1 MATRLPTS
9 KMHQR
14 LLKQYAV
21 RLCLGSVCLASGWAC
36 DALAQD
42 QTQVEPPRFR
52 LRTDANAQADAQ
64 SLREQLRFLVD
75 SKGPI
80 NPLSDYGRG
89 SANSLSGTQQKTS
102 SKLFA
107 NQDPDAAQAPRLDAD
122 SAKRLQAS
130 GLTVP
135 SSTLGVIALLPP
147 PTLRSNGSGAIIQT
161 IDDGFRPT
169 VGTTLASYPISTPVA
184 VPASPVSA
192 VIPANSLDSSGS
204 VLPASAIIPGAG
216 ISDGAVRVANYLQ
229 DDPIANLPPTLNSP
243 PVLSGGTLPGGG
255 SLPGS
260 IPSIP
265 QSLPQ
270 YPNPSVPSGIPST
283 SSAVVPGYTQPAII
297 PQQAIPQQ
305 TIPQSTTLTQPT
317 IPPPTIPSN
326 SVPVT
331 VMPAPPTYYVPG
343 SIAPQG
349 IAPGMSAQTGVPYA
363 GSPMPTYNRAGTFVN
378 SAPFVSKPP
387 TAVDARFMVS
397 PAVWQQ
403 QANNAAGVS
412 CNPSLASIVAGA
424 PQTTVAPRAVGS
436 VPGMVPQGV
445 PIGVNGVTPTSGLV
459 PSVGASPF
467 AYAPPAAM
475 APGTVYAPSNGGFVP
490 LVGFG
495 QATNAQLGRGLYGQ
509 PTAYVNGQPIRN
521 FLRYIFP

>member
-1 MATRLPTS
+1 MATRIPNS
-9 KMHQR
+9 KMRHR
-14 LLKQYAV
+14 LLKQFTG
-21 RLCLGSVCLASGWAC
+21 RLCLGSVCLGSVWAC
-36 DALAQD
+36 DATAQD
-42 QTQVEPPRFR
+42 RSAIEPPRFR
-52 LRTDANAQADAQ
+52 VRTDANAQADAQ
-64 SLREQLRFLVD
+64 SLREQLRYLVD
-75 SKGPI
+75 AKGPI
-80 NPLSDYGRG
+80 NPLSDYGKVP
-89 SANSLSGTQQKTS
+89 ANSVSGTQPKIS

-147 PTLRSNGSGAIIQT
+147 PTIRSSGSGSIIQN

-169 VGTTLASYPISTPVA
+169 IGTSLASYPVSAPIA
-184 VPASPVSA
+184 VPVSPASA
-192 VIPANSLDSSGS
+192 VMPANSLDASGN
-204 VLPASAIIPGAG
+204 VLPASAIFPASG
-216 ISDGAVRVANYLQ
+216 ISDGAVRVANFLQ
-229 DDPIANLPPTLNSP
+229 DDPIANLPPTLNTP

-260 IPSIP
+260 IPAIP

-270 YPNPSVPSGIPST
+270 YPSPSVPSGVPLSG
-283 SSAVVPGYTQPAII
+283 SAVSPGYSQPAVT

-305 TIPQSTTLTQPT
+305 AFPQSTTLTQPT
-317 IPPPTIPSN
+317 IPPPTMPSN
-326 SVPVT
+326 AVPVT

-343 SIAPQG
+343 AIAPQG
-349 IAPGMSAQTGVPYA
+349 IVPGMSPQAGVPYA

-387 TAVDARFMVS
+387 AAVDARFMVS

-403 QANNAAGVS
+403 QASNAAGVS
-412 CNPSLASIVAGA
+412 CNPSPASTVPGV
-424 PQTTVAPRAVGS
+424 PQTRVVPPTVGS
-436 VPGMVPQGV
+436 VPGMAPQGV

-459 PSVGASPF
+459 PPVGASPF

-475 APGTVYAPSNGGFVP
+475 APGNVYAPSNGGFVP

-495 QATNAQLGRGLYGQ
+495 QGTNAQLGRGLYGQ
-509 PTAYVNGQPIRN
+509 PTAYVNGQPVRN
-521 FLRYIFP
+521 FLRYVFP